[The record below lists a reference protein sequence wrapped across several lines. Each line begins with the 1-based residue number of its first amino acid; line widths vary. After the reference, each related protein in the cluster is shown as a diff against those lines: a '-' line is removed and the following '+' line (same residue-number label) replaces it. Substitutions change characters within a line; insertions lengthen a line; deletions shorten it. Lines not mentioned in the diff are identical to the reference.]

1 MHAIKILN
9 LLNVNNI
16 KKANKDCTII
26 QIKAFNIVTCP
37 DGIGRFF
44 VLSTLASYFLSKIS
58 FQVHPAPR
66 IKNAPSPH
74 AINNHIS

>member
-1 MHAIKILN
+1 MFWVFKILKN
-9 LLNVNNI
+9 FFLKLYQN
-16 KKANKDCTII
+16 DT
-26 QIKAFNIVTCP
+26 IKAFNIVTCP

-66 IKNAPSPH
+66 IKNAPNPH